1 MCGAGIFGARVF
13 EFFTSLFESMKVLK
27 LLPNFLTILRIVLSL
42 FLLFLLLNT
51 RTYFGFLTPFY
62 INMISSLVFLF
73 AALTDL
79 LDGYIAR
86 SYKAKSRFGEI
97 FDPLADKILILSAFL
112 GLVHLDRVNAWIPF
126 VILGRE
132 FFISGLRV
140 LAANEKKDI
149 PVNALGKY
157 KTVSQVVAISAL
169 LADLTYSYALV
180 AIAVFLTL
188 YSGIDY
194 TIKYYKS

>member
-1 MCGAGIFGARVF
+1 
-13 EFFTSLFESMKVLK
+13 MKVLK

-51 RTYFGFLTPFY
+51 RTYFSFLTLFH

-157 KTVSQVVAISAL
+157 KTVSQVVAIGAL
-169 LADLTYSYALV
+169 LANLTYSYALV

>member
-1 MCGAGIFGARVF
+1 
-13 EFFTSLFESMKVLK
+13 MKVLK

-51 RTYFGFLTPFY
+51 RTYFSFLTPFY

-112 GLVHLDRVNAWIPF
+112 GLVHLDRVNVWIPF

-157 KTVSQVVAISAL
+157 KTVSQVVAIGAL

>member
-1 MCGAGIFGARVF
+1 
-13 EFFTSLFESMKVLK
+13 MKVLK

-51 RTYFGFLTPFY
+51 RTYFSFLTPFQT
-62 INMISSLVFLF
+62 NMISSLVFLF

-169 LADLTYSYALV
+169 LANLTYSYALV

>member
-1 MCGAGIFGARVF
+1 MR
-13 EFFTSLFESMKVLK
+13 LLK
-27 LLPNFLTILRIVLSL
+27 LLPNFLTISRIFLAL

-51 RTYFGFLTPFY
+51 HTYF
-62 INMISSLVFLF
+62 SSLSPKETDTLATLVFLI

-86 SYKAKSRFGEI
+86 SYKAKSRFGEV
-97 FDPLADKILILSAFL
+97 FDPLADKMLILSAFL
-112 GLVHLDRVNAWIPF
+112 GLVHLGKVDAWIPF

-149 PVNALGKY
+149 PVSKLGKY
-157 KTVSQVVAISAL
+157 KTVFQVLAIASL
-169 LADLTYSYALV
+169 LANFTYAHILV
-180 AIAVFLTL
+180 AIAVFATL
-188 YSGIDY
+188 YSGLDY
-194 TIKYYKS
+194 AIKYYKS

>member
-1 MCGAGIFGARVF
+1 
-13 EFFTSLFESMKVLK
+13 MKILK

-51 RTYFGFLTPFY
+51 RTYFSFLTTFC
-62 INMISSLVFLF
+62 INMVSFGIFVF
-73 AALTDL
+73 AAFTDL

-97 FDPLADKILILSAFL
+97 FDPLADKMLILSAFL
-112 GLVHLDRVNAWIPF
+112 GLVYLNRVDAWVPF

-149 PVNALGKY
+149 PVSALGKY

-169 LADLTYSYALV
+169 LVDSTYSHIFV

>member
-1 MCGAGIFGARVF
+1 
-13 EFFTSLFESMKVLK
+13 MKALK
-27 LLPNFLTILRIVLSL
+27 LLPNFLTILRIVLAL

-51 RTYFGFLTPFY
+51 HTYFKSLTPSH
-62 INMISSLVFLF
+62 INMLSFGVFVF

-97 FDPLADKILILSAFL
+97 FDPLADKMLVLSAFL
-112 GLVHLDRVNAWIPF
+112 GLVYLDRVDAWIPF

-149 PVNALGKY
+149 PVSALGKY

-169 LADLTYSYALV
+169 LANLAYSHVFV

-188 YSGIDY
+188 YSGVDY
-194 TIKYYKS
+194 AIEYYKS